1 MELVSRRI
9 CNIKTTQMLWVKDLA
24 LLLKIDRWAQT
35 FNLPLNNSLYI
46 FKCWCSLH
54 ATSYPVSS
62 SDVLGVPRLVFTHY
76 VESENPFY
84 DVQIKTII
92 LSFRTMCPFPRIHL
106 KEKETYYFSTSFV
119 PLKHSDLTSHLQNIS
134 IVVLFN
140 LCSSCSFC

>member
-62 SDVLGVPRLVFTHY
+62 SDVLGVPRLVFTQY
-76 VESENPFY
+76 VA
-84 DVQIKTII
+84 
-92 LSFRTMCPFPRIHL
+92 
-106 KEKETYYFSTSFV
+106 
-119 PLKHSDLTSHLQNIS
+119 SDICWDMKVLFIIS
-134 IVVLFN
+134 IVILVSVIIISCLSRYSSLSDCN
-140 LCSSCSFC
+140 PIIPLTQCSPLCPFSPFLSLSYLSP